1 MVCQGMVD
9 PLEEGVGIDVI
20 IIDFFKTFNLV
31 PHERLLTK
39 LVAMG
44 VNSRVVIWMR
54 EFLVGHTK
62 RVRVG
67 GKKYPRKSQ

>member
-1 MVCQGMVD
+1 MVD